1 MIISILVTDHYSR
14 KIDYIRDHEFE
25 ERLQKEMKERG
36 YVLATDLAVENV
48 ENAYEVDSTYQA
60 DYTANTNATGTVV
73 DFNDTTNPPTSAE
86 DTGSNTPWPTGLDLS
101 EGGNDNEVK

>member
-36 YVLATDLAVENV
+36 YVLATDLAVES
-48 ENAYEVDSTYQA
+48 AYEVDSTYQA
-60 DYTANTNATGTVV
+60 DYTANANATDTVV
-73 DFNDTTNPPTSAE
+73 DFNDTANPSTNADNTE
-86 DTGSNTPWPTGLDLS
+86 SNTPWPTGLDLT
-101 EGGNDNEVK
+101 EGGNDNETK